1 MSKSAS
7 RTRVARVSFLDKDF
21 EDYEDLGGVNQC
33 RLAKFRGLVI
43 NAKYSPVIGWENH
56 TFE

>member
-1 MSKSAS
+1 
-7 RTRVARVSFLDKDF
+7 VSFLDKDF

-43 NAKYSPVIGWENH
+43 NAKYSPVIGLENH